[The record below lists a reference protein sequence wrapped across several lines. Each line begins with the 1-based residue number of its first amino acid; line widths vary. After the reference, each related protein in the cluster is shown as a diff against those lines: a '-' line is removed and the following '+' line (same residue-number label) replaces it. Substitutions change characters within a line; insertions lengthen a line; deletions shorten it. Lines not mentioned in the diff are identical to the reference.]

1 MSGDQIHAT
10 LTNDELVESVADAND
25 LKQKEVPDSLIG
37 IRIEAEA
44 MPQQAGIV
52 HAIAETARVYED
64 AFALEV
70 AANGCATEFVGA
82 ADRFLEYVNS

>member
-1 MSGDQIHAT
+1 MQINPEMS
-10 LTNDELVESVADAND
+10 NDELVQSVGEAND
-25 LKQKEVPDSLIG
+25 AKQREILDSLIG

-44 MPQQAGIV
+44 MPQEQGIV

-64 AFALEV
+64 GFALEV
-70 AANGCATEFVGA
+70 AANGCATEFMGA